1 MGRPR
6 RHANATERQRAHRQ
20 KQKDQDAAYT
30 RLVALQE
37 EAAQM
42 HLVERFDVPVLQKHA
57 TAEQLQVQAELKER
71 DMSDVLWVADAH
83 CRLWLRRG
91 GDAGAA
97 ASAPASLSP
106 APPVCS
112 ASARK
117 SGAFGDS
124 YAFEVAVAGV
134 QIPDRRYRYTW
145 RSAVPTSHC
154 RCTRTT
160 MPQSA

>member
-71 DMSDVLWVADAH
+71 DMSDVLWVLQTLIADFGYAEVETQVLQH
-83 CRLWLRRG
+83 LR
-91 GDAGAA
+91 
-97 ASAPASLSP
+97 PLP
-106 APPVCS
+106 
-112 ASARK
+112 
-117 SGAFGDS
+117 
-124 YAFEVAVAGV
+124 
-134 QIPDRRYRYTW
+134 
-145 RSAVPTSHC
+145 
-154 RCTRTT
+154 
-160 MPQSA
+160 